1 MALETERCSPS
12 SASSPGPT
20 TNQRPGSQ
28 GGSSSRSS
36 PISYTVK
43 KKISENNSSSSDQ
56 KYIDQS
62 PPLSDRM
69 SPCINKVNNSVKQ
82 VPNNTQLDRLTKNN
96 NCTGTNNKIS
106 ICLPLLDRFLT
117 DAKKK
122 KESSDCEN
130 ESEDCESPENEVE
143 RDKMVNNNENA
154 NSSINNNKFKIN
166 SFLCDSDA
174 SVENNVKLLSSINF
188 NYMQR
193 QDPHHHHVNPA
204 SLNPALFYEISMM
217 PRFPVIPGLMYHH
230 VPSAEEYQL
239 HMYDSAK
246 QRPPDPKVSDMES
259 SYPTKQSS
267 CSPCSSNSREPR
279 NCSCCRSPSPRVLF
293 SPNNRHSSL
302 PFSVDNILKPEF
314 GSNALS
320 STRHKS
326 CSNEH
331 LNSKSN
337 STPSASYKKSP
348 QLDLPTLPKKVPPPA
363 MSSAS
368 SVTSDKSESLPDKDS
383 DGQVWPAWV
392 YCTRYSDRPSSGRR
406 RRRKNVELDE
416 NLDDPD
422 GPRSRRIKS
431 GKDKRSKEKRPRTAF
446 SGEQLSRLKVEFTEN
461 RYLTER
467 RRQELANELGLNEAQ
482 IKIWFQNKR
491 AKIKKASGQ
500 KNPLALQLMAQ
511 GLYNHSTVPMSDEEM
526 EMELSLLNKA
536 NSNNQNN

>member
-43 KKISENNSSSSDQ
+43 KKISENNSNSCS
-56 KYIDQS
+56 DQS

-69 SPCINKVNNSVKQ
+69 SPNSVKQ
-82 VPNNTQLDRLTKNN
+82 VPNNNPLDRLTKNN
-96 NCTGTNNKIS
+96 NCAGQNNKIS

-122 KESSDCEN
+122 KDLSDCEN
-130 ESEDCESPENEVE
+130 ESEDCESTENEVD
-143 RDKMVNNNENA
+143 RDKIVLNNSENT

-193 QDPHHHHVNPA
+193 QDIVNPA
-204 SLNPALFYEISMM
+204 ALNPALFYEISMM

-230 VPSAEEYQL
+230 VPSAEEYHQL
-239 HMYDSAK
+239 HMYDTGK
-246 QRPPDPKVSDMES
+246 QRPPDPKTSDMEP
-259 SYPTKQSS
+259 YHMKQSS

-293 SPNNRHSSL
+293 SPNNRHSAL

-320 STRHKS
+320 STRLKS
-326 CSNEH
+326 SSNEN
-331 LNSKSN
+331 LSAKSN
-337 STPSASYKKSP
+337 SAPSSSYKKSP
-348 QLDLPTLPKKVPPPA
+348 PLDLPMLPKKVPPPA

-392 YCTRYSDRPSSGRR
+392 YCTRYSDRPSSG
-406 RRRKNVELDE
+406 
-416 NLDDPD
+416 
-422 GPRSRRIKS
+422 KS
-431 GKDKRSKEKRPRTAF
+431 IST
-446 SGEQLSRLKVEFTEN
+446 LIFT
-461 RYLTER
+461 T
-467 RRQELANELGLNEAQ
+467 
-482 IKIWFQNKR
+482 II
-491 AKIKKASGQ
+491 
-500 KNPLALQLMAQ
+500 
-511 GLYNHSTVPMSDEEM
+511 
-526 EMELSLLNKA
+526 
-536 NSNNQNN
+536 

>member
-20 TNQRPGSQ
+20 INQRPGSQ

-43 KKISENNSSSSDQ
+43 KKNSENNSSSSDQ
-56 KYIDQS
+56 KYLEQS

-69 SPCINKVNNSVKQ
+69 SPCINKLNKSVKQ
-82 VPNNTQLDRLTKNN
+82 VPNNSQLDRLSTNN
-96 NCTGTNNKIS
+96 NCAGTNKIAL
-106 ICLPLLDRFLT
+106 CLPLLDRFLT

-122 KESSDCEN
+122 KNLSDCEN
-130 ESEDCESPENEVE
+130 ESEDCESPENETE
-143 RDKMVNNNENA
+143 KILNNHENIK
-154 NSSINNNKFKIN
+154 SSINNNKFKIN
-166 SFLCDSDA
+166 SFLCDSEV
-174 SVENNVKLLSSINF
+174 SEENNVKLLSSINF

-193 QDPHHHHVNPA
+193 QEAHHHV
-204 SLNPALFYEISMM
+204 NPALFYEISMM

-230 VPSAEEYQL
+230 VPSAEEYNHL
-239 HMYDSAK
+239 HSMYDSAK
-246 QRPPDPKVSDMES
+246 HRPADPKTSDMES
-259 SYPTKQSS
+259 SYHPTKQSS
-267 CSPCSSNSREPR
+267 CSPCSSNSREHR

-331 LNSKSN
+331 LNAKSN
-337 STPSASYKKSP
+337 STPSASYKRSP
-348 QLDLPTLPKKVPPPA
+348 KLDLPTLPKKVPPPA

-392 YCTRYSDRPSSGRR
+392 YCTRYSDRPSSG
-406 RRRKNVELDE
+406 K
-416 NLDDPD
+416 
-422 GPRSRRIKS
+422 SR
-431 GKDKRSKEKRPRTAF
+431 
-446 SGEQLSRLKVEFTEN
+446 V
-461 RYLTER
+461 
-467 RRQELANELGLNEAQ
+467 
-482 IKIWFQNKR
+482 
-491 AKIKKASGQ
+491 
-500 KNPLALQLMAQ
+500 
-511 GLYNHSTVPMSDEEM
+511 
-526 EMELSLLNKA
+526 
-536 NSNNQNN
+536 